1 MHTERLHWGKP
12 TDNLFALIETVLFRD
27 TTPVHRRRATER
39 RVERLGRDAAV
50 GAPAK
55 ASIEEQGWLDR
66 FEDWLARGRQ
76 RDLDRYLARSVDIFD
91 LERRL
96 QSLTRDPHFGAY

>member
-12 TDNLFALIETVLFRD
+12 ADNLCALMETVLFRD
-27 TTPVHRRRATER
+27 TAPVHRRRATAR
-39 RVERLGRDAAV
+39 RSDRVDRRSAV

-55 ASIEEQGWLDR
+55 ASIAERGWLDR
-66 FEDWLARGRQ
+66 LEDWMARGRQ
-76 RDLDRYLARSVDIFD
+76 RELDRYLARSVDIFD

>member
-12 TDNLFALIETVLFRD
+12 TENLFALIETVLFRD
-27 TTPVHRRRATER
+27 MTPVHRRRPKAR
-39 RVERLGRDAAV
+39 GVERVVHDAVV
-50 GAPAK
+50 GAPA
-55 ASIEEQGWLDR
+55 ASVAEQGWLDR

-76 RDLDRYLARSVDIFD
+76 RELDRYLARSVDIFD